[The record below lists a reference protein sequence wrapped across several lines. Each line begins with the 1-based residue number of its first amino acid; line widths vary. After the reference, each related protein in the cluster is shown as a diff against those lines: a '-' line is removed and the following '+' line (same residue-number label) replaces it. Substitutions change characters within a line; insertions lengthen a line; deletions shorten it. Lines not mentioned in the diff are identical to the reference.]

1 MVMIIN
7 MDELLKKLYKYQ
19 KSLISDDPSFLD
31 VIDYS
36 LVTAMIAYL
45 LLKNEKSQLTIFA
58 MRMVIEHL
66 SIKRLSQHVSIQV
79 KNDISLEVDELIKTI
94 QQIDENLPYFR
105 LDYLKE
111 KDLTYHQIVNKYLSH
126 DLTDKYLCLSLVI
139 HPHFNSQL
147 LITDCLEK
155 ENVIDKLI
163 YDEFSLLSK
172 VEDLPYQENNV
183 FNQEIQLLKNVQSN
197 DSYYLETR
205 DIIVNL
211 LKSAEKLLSYNQ
223 GEFILI
229 SFKTLLEL
237 IAFFAYLKK
246 EDKLT
251 NNLAR
256 ELVKEHTFIKYKY
269 FQHEKFNIDEAYEL
283 YNEICI
289 KGLKK
294 EKFQEVFLKNYF
306 GLNILENDKPQ
317 TYFTLVNNYLDKYFN
332 DNKEEILSYY
342 LISQALSH
350 GNGYLYF
357 YKFNNLERIIFIIKK
372 LINNFLFLLN

>member
-1 MVMIIN
+1 MTY

-45 LLKNEKSQLTIFA
+45 LLKKEKSQLTIFA

-79 KNDISLEVDELIKTI
+79 KNDISLEVDELIKKI

-111 KDLTYHQIVNKYLSH
+111 KDLTYHQIVNKYLSR
-126 DLTDKYLCLSLVI
+126 DLTDEYLCLSLVI
-139 HPHFNSQL
+139 HPHFNSKL
-147 LITDCLEK
+147 LITNCLEK

-183 FNQEIQLLKNVQSN
+183 FNQEIQLLKNIQSN

-211 LKSAEKLLSYNQ
+211 LESAEKLLSYNQ

-256 ELVKEHTFIKYKY
+256 ELVKEHTFIKYQY
-269 FQHEKFNIDEAYEL
+269 FQHE
-283 YNEICI
+283 
-289 KGLKK
+289 
-294 EKFQEVFLKNYF
+294 
-306 GLNILENDKPQ
+306 
-317 TYFTLVNNYLDKYFN
+317 
-332 DNKEEILSYY
+332 
-342 LISQALSH
+342 
-350 GNGYLYF
+350 
-357 YKFNNLERIIFIIKK
+357 
-372 LINNFLFLLN
+372 